1 MASLIAVISRYKY
14 TIWYY
19 VNIVVYCG
27 ANKGNFPIYE
37 QAAIELGKWIVKSK
51 NRLVYGGGRAG
62 LMGTLADTVLNSGGE
77 VIGVIPTFLQERELA
92 HEGLTE
98 QHIVDSMS
106 ERKMKMLALGEVC
119 IALPGGPGTL
129 EEITEMISWS
139 RVGQNMNPYIFYDQ
153 SGYYAPLEK
162 MYDSMVE
169 NVFLTKT
176 DRDKILFSSSL
187 EEISEFIKVYT
198 PPSVRRY

>member
-1 MASLIAVISRYKY
+1 M
-14 TIWYY
+14 
-19 VNIVVYCG
+19 YCG

-62 LMGTLADTVLNSGGE
+62 LMGTLAYTVLNSGGE

-139 RVGQNMNPYIFYDQ
+139 RVGQNMNPCIFYDQ

-162 MYDSMVE
+162 MYDSVVE
-169 NVFLTKT
+169 NGFLTKT